1 MKIKISKDKIR
12 FAESVLLTSMCGT
25 IMLLGIE
32 FVMTFS

>member
-1 MKIKISKDKIR
+1 MKVKLSTETTQ
-12 FAESVLLTSMCGT
+12 FAESILLTSMFGT